1 MKGYLKLTTI
11 ETKDIDMSGLRCECE
26 LSDVTIIDKMQ
37 MMHCVVEALE
47 MPRYEVELFMELYR
61 KGVLKESNDIKHK
74 EPDFVQQARESG
86 AQVIEFDTL
95 DDFIA
100 HIMGGK
106 HR

>member
-11 ETKDIDMSGLRCECE
+11 ETEKEDMSGLRCECA
-26 LSDVTIIDKMQ
+26 LSNATIIDKMQ
-37 MMHCVVEALE
+37 MMYCVVEALE
-47 MPRYEVELFMELYR
+47 MPRYEVELFMEMYR
-61 KGVLKESNDIKHK
+61 KGVFEENSEIRK
-74 EPDFVQQARESG
+74 EPDFIQQARESG

-106 HR
+106 KR

>member
-11 ETKDIDMSGLRCECE
+11 ETNDENMSGLRCECDLE
-26 LSDVTIIDKMQ
+26 NVSIIDKMQ
-37 MMHCVVEALE
+37 MMRCVVEALE
-47 MPRYEVELFMELYR
+47 MPRYEVELFMEMYR
-61 KGVLKESNDIKHK
+61 KGVFEENSETRK

-86 AQVIEFDTL
+86 AQVLEFNSL

-106 HR
+106 KR